1 MILRAA
7 QWWVIGTLWVIS
19 FDELKVVLMSKTDF
33 ETARIAMV
41 DCQIRPADVTHYNI
55 IEAMLKVPR
64 EVFFPEK
71 LREIAYTGEHI
82 QVKNDRYA
90 LDPRITAKILNL
102 ININESDLVLNVAGC
117 YGYMANILSYFA
129 QAVVMIEESE
139 LAKEAERILG
149 EQSIDNVIVKACPLV
164 EGAGDYGPYDA
175 VVIEGGITFVP
186 DAIINQLKLGGRIVA
201 IFMNGS
207 VGECQLGFRS
217 SDGINWRFGFNAA
230 VPLLNDFRN
239 ETEFVL

>member
-1 MILRAA
+1 MATHKHFIDDVKFNVDYMICNN
-7 QWWVIGTLWVIS
+7 Q
-19 FDELKVVLMSKTDF
+19 FDMCWDVNQDIQINKHSKD
-33 ETARIAMV
+33 
-41 DCQIRPADVTHYNI
+41 
-55 IEAMLKVPR
+55 
-64 EVFFPEK
+64 
-71 LREIAYTGEHI
+71 
-82 QVKNDRYA
+82 
-90 LDPRITAKILNL
+90 
-102 ININESDLVLNVAGC
+102 
-117 YGYMANILSYFA
+117 ILSTRQYDEFT
-129 QAVVMIEESE
+129 
-139 LAKEAERILG
+139 RLG